1 MVKIKEIF
9 YYYKKKIIFYF
20 QGISTAKNAADQLDL
35 HLLTE
40 LNRMRSKQHNSK
52 IISSASV
59 CSLQPDINQ
68 LHNAIKQAYFEL
80 DKDLRKIVKD
90 DSGCVCV
97 NIKKNYFSKKNKKEI
112 LNIFR

>member
-40 LNRMRSKQHNSK
+40 LNRMRSK
-52 IISSASV
+52 IISGASV

-97 NIKKNYFSKKNKKEI
+97 NIKENYFSKKNKKKEI

>member
-1 MVKIKEIF
+1 M
-9 YYYKKKIIFYF
+9 
-20 QGISTAKNAADQLDL
+20 STAKNAADQLDL

-40 LNRMRSKQHNSK
+40 LNRMRIKQHNSK
-52 IISSASV
+52 IISGTSI
-59 CSLQPDINQ
+59 CSSQSTNINQ

-97 NIKKNYFSKKNKKEI
+97 NIKDNYFSKKKKI
-112 LNIFR
+112 LKIYLDHMSY